1 MSRLWTHP
9 QVLALLLSA
18 KESPEDDAPRLVLAD
33 WLEDHGEVDRA
44 EFIRAQLRLA
54 PGAGETDAT
63 CRTLRQRSAQLL
75 QGNGDCWLGP
85 LWRYWLAP
93 SCWHRGL
100 LCTGLPRSIN
110 PETIEAALGWGTRWS
125 GRLRGIEV

>member
-9 QVLALLLSA
+9 QVVALLLSA
-18 KESPEDDAPRLVLAD
+18 KEAPEDDAPRLILAD
-33 WLEDHGEVDRA
+33 WLEDHGEPDRA

-54 PGAGETDAT
+54 PGSPELEAAAA
-63 CRTLRQRSAQLL
+63 RTLKQRSARLL
-75 QGNGDCWLGP
+75 QENGGCWLGP

-100 LCTGLPRSIN
+100 LGTGL
-110 PETIEAALGWGTRWS
+110 
-125 GRLRGIEV
+125 